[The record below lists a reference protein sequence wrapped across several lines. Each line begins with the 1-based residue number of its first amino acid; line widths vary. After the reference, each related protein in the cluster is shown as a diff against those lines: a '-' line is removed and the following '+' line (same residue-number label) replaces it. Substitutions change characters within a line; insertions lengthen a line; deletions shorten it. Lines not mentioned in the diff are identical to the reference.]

1 MQFFFKKDRA
11 GPRLHSFSRGSI
23 KQSLTL
29 LFQESECLDWDFSI
43 LYPDL
48 KEMIYKQSQIA
59 KVTISAIRKIK
70 HSWAIVLPLFSSPA
84 RIPLCLLI
92 EITYLLLLAA
102 SE

>member
-1 MQFFFKKDRA
+1 
-11 GPRLHSFSRGSI
+11 
-23 KQSLTL
+23 
-29 LFQESECLDWDFSI
+29 
-43 LYPDL
+43 
-48 KEMIYKQSQIA
+48 MIYKQSQIA

-70 HSWAIVLPLFSSPA
+70 HSWAIVLPLLSSPGPA

>member
-1 MQFFFKKDRA
+1 
-11 GPRLHSFSRGSI
+11 
-23 KQSLTL
+23 
-29 LFQESECLDWDFSI
+29 
-43 LYPDL
+43 
-48 KEMIYKQSQIA
+48 MIYKQSQIA

-84 RIPLCLLI
+84 HIPLCLLI